1 MELRVVPFLDYLFQY
16 IRRAVDPYTPRFGIV
31 IVIVIVISIGIWIW
45 IRI

>member
-16 IRRAVDPYTPRFGIV
+16 IRCAVDPYTPRFGIV
-31 IVIVIVISIGIWIW
+31 IVIVIGIGIWIGIW